1 MSSPITPQ
9 EAIDRVAEYL
19 TRPGAQRAAD
29 NDGCCQYATIIGG
42 REHRCA
48 IGCLLSDTQLEE
60 ARQVHGMA
68 DELLEIESIREA
80 LQQLFVA
87 SLRLNGKQDAGVEDT
102 LAWRL
107 QDAHDTPMNWDETGF
122 FNARGRSGLCGIA
135 NDFGL
140 TVPDCVK
147 EHA

>member
-1 MSSPITPQ
+1 VSSPITPQ

-19 TRPGAQRAAD
+19 TRPGARRAAN
-29 NDGCCQYATIIGG
+29 NDGLCQYVTTIGG
-42 REHRCA
+42 KEHRCA
-48 IGCLLSDTQLEE
+48 IGCLLSDTQLEA
-60 ARQVHGMA
+60 ARQVNGMA

-80 LQQLFVA
+80 LEPLFVFT
-87 SLRLNGKQDAGVEDT
+87 SRTGKQDAGVENT

-107 QDAHDTPMNWDETGF
+107 QDAHDDPFNWDETGF

-140 TVPDCVK
+140 KVPDCVK